1 MKAFHRFMAMALAA
15 VMCAGV
21 VADEGVL
28 LEIDPRA
35 VLEILPLAAEAMEIQ
50 VRSPTPRLR

>member
-1 MKAFHRFMAMALAA
+1 MAMALAA

-21 VADEGVL
+21 VADEGVS